1 MIDMEKAVVHRGNW
15 ARLRAV
21 MDRTARGEDICVGF
35 LGGSIT
41 QGSLASRQELCY
53 ASLVVD
59 WWRKS
64 FPEAAIRDVNAG
76 IGGTTS
82 QFGAARAE
90 EDLLRYG
97 PDVVF
102 IEFSVNDE
110 DTPHFRETY
119 EGLVRRVYQAGP
131 AVVLIHNVRYDN
143 GVSAEDVHRQV
154 GAHYDLPSV
163 SLRSTLWPE
172 VRDGCIPAREV
183 TPDDLH
189 PNDAGHA
196 IVATAVTALL
206 ERVKAAS
213 ETGTEPETEGPMP
226 APLTA
231 NAYEH
236 SVRWQSHNGSPDL
249 AGFVPDDTPQEH
261 ITQMFRRGY
270 TASHTGDAIRFTV
283 EGTCLAVQYR
293 KSVQKPA
300 PIAKAVVDGDE
311 SHAVV
316 LDANFDEDWGDCL
329 YLQDLL
335 VHGEDKPHTVEITI
349 TKAHENDAVPFYL
362 VSVIASR

>member
-1 MIDMEKAVVHRGNW
+1 MDMEKAIVHRGNW

-21 MDRTARGEDICVGF
+21 MDRAARGEDICVGF

-53 ASLVVD
+53 ASRVAA
-59 WWRKS
+59 WWREA
-64 FPEAAIRDVNAG
+64 FPAAAVRDVNAG

-90 EDLLRYG
+90 DDLLRYG

-110 DTPHFRETY
+110 NTPHFRETY
-119 EGLVRRVYQAGP
+119 EGLVRRVYKTGA
-131 AVVLIHNVRYDN
+131 AVVLLHNVRYDD
-143 GVSAEDVHRQV
+143 GSSAEDVHREI

-163 SLRSTLWPE
+163 SLRAVLWPE
-172 VRDGCIPAREV
+172 VEAGRIPARDV
-183 TPDDLH
+183 TPDNLH
-189 PNDAGHA
+189 PNDKGHA
-196 IVATAVTALL
+196 IVAAAAAALL
-206 ERVKAAS
+206 ERVKAAA
-213 ETGTEPETEGPMP
+213 EAGGGPETEGTLPT
-226 APLTA
+226 PLTE

-236 SVRWQSHNGSPDL
+236 SVRYRNDNCAPDL
-249 AGFVPDDTPQEH
+249 GGFVPDRTPQEH

-270 TASHTGDAIRFTV
+270 TAWHKGDAIRCTV

-293 KSVQKPA
+293 KSVKKPA
-300 PIAKAVVDGDE
+300 PIARAVVDGDE
-311 SHAVV
+311 KNAVL

-335 VHGEDKPHTVEITI
+335 VHGKDGPHTVDITI
-349 TKAHENDAVPFYL
+349 VGDHENDAVPFYL

>member
-1 MIDMEKAVVHRGNW
+1 MDMQKAVVRRGNW
-15 ARLRAV
+15 ARLRSV
-21 MDRTARGEDICVGF
+21 MDRAARGENVCVGF

-53 ASLVVD
+53 ASLVAD
-59 WWRKS
+59 WWRRS
-64 FPEAAIRDVNAG
+64 FPAASVRDINAG

-82 QFGAARAE
+82 QFGAARVE

-110 DTPHFRETY
+110 NTPHFRETY
-119 EGLVRRVYQAGP
+119 EGLVRRVYKRGP
-131 AVVLIHNVRYDN
+131 AVVLIHNVRYDD
-143 GVSAEDVHRQV
+143 GSSAEDVHRKV
-154 GAHYDLPSV
+154 GDRYDLPSV

-172 VRDGCIPAREV
+172 VREGRIPARDV

-196 IVATAVTALL
+196 TVAAAVTALL
-206 ERVKAAS
+206 AQVKAAS
-213 ETGTEPETEGPMP
+213 EAGTAADVE
-226 APLTA
+226 APLPGPLTE
-231 NAYEH
+231 NAYER
-236 SVRWQSHNGSPDL
+236 SVRWQNNNASPVL
-249 AGFVPDDTPQEH
+249 SGFVPDGTPQEH

-270 TASHTGDAIRFTV
+270 TAAHAGDAVRFTV

-293 KSVQKPA
+293 KSVKKPA

-311 SHAVV
+311 DHAVV

-335 VHGEDKPHTVEITI
+335 VHGEDKPHTVDITV
-349 TKAHENDAVPFYL
+349 TEAHENDAAPFYL